1 MGDEE
6 RGFTIVDKR
15 GSDDAPAAEERTK
28 PTDEAA
34 SAAPTGGESAAP
46 GAENLPPADFM
57 SLLLSLG
64 TSTLYH
70 LGQVDD
76 PQGEGRSEVNLPLAR
91 HAIGTLEVLQ
101 EKTQGNLSDEESG
114 LLTSLLTDLRMRFVE
129 ASKGATQG

>member
-1 MGDEE
+1 MAEEE

-15 GSDDAPAAEERTK
+15 GSEAEGDADAK
-28 PTDEAA
+28 P
-34 SAAPTGGESAAP
+34 AAP
-46 GAENLPPADFM
+46 GEEASAQASEAQDAANLPPADFM

-70 LGQVDD
+70 LGQVDA
-76 PQGEGRSEVNLPLAR
+76 PQGEGRSEINLPLAR

-101 EKTQGNLSDEESG
+101 EKTAGNLSDEESG

-129 ASKGATQG
+129 ATKASG